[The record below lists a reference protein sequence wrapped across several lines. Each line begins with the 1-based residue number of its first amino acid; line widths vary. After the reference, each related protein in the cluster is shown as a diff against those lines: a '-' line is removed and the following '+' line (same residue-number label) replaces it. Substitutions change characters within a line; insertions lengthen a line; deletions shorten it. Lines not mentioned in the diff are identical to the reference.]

1 MLNFADQCLDMAQ
14 SILGHNL
21 NSINE
26 DGSISPIKGETS
38 RFDEPGHAALAI
50 GEYYRATGE
59 THLGNFDLIDLTARC
74 ITAQVFTEEDNENGL
89 AYSALGLL
97 SFGPAKDRNP
107 VWERLL
113 DPTREHLDKQLL
125 VRSDY
130 NNHLQAFNIAKSVA
144 RFSMGLSK
152 KDETGKLI
160 DRFIERINENSTGG
174 YCDDAPEIGLGGVY
188 NINGIL
194 SFVFIRQTLQLHA
207 NLHLRDRKLPSLRTF
222 AEKYIRMMPDIV
234 RQDGLGWIYGEGI
247 GAYGQ
252 MLCIS
257 IILQAM
263 RDDWINEDQKPR
275 YFNIL
280 RRLFQYF
287 FMTFLDQEEGILV
300 VRDSERTTIDEHTS
314 RLADFDGARYLCQWS
329 RLAKSIGGSMDA
341 KPSPARPAGRFV
353 IFDKDNRRERGVF
366 IYQDPDSGMHVNLPL
381 VGQGNHSSSDSLAFP
396 HCPGI
401 FDWPV
406 NNYVPI
412 MIPELTFGDK
422 VIVPSFYG
430 HRCVTGLGLRNSFY
444 FRFEQP
450 DLITRE
456 EKIVSGL
463 GSAKVSWTFAGNKV
477 TSDFI
482 FKVKN
487 QVQMDQ
493 MRYVF
498 AIATSHSTYH
508 SSTAFCLGQ
517 EGLRCKVHKD
527 DFQAIWQE
535 PELVSNESNYKT
547 YWGNIHYMQL
557 LIRDHPLIMRPS
569 QQYRLT
575 VSFEPDIA
583 FVGENS

>member
-1 MLNFADQCLDMAQ
+1 MLNFAEQCLDMAQ

-26 DGSISPIKGETS
+26 DGSISPIEGETT

-59 THLGNFDLIDLTARC
+59 TQLGKFDLIDLTARC
-74 ITAQVFTEEDNENGL
+74 ITAQVFTEEENEDGL

-113 DPTREHLDKQLL
+113 DPTREHLYKRLL
-125 VRSDY
+125 VRTDY

-160 DRFIERINENSTGG
+160 DRFIERINENSSGG
-174 YCDDAPEIGLGGVY
+174 YCDDAPDIGLGGVY

-263 RDDWINEDQKPR
+263 RDDWIGEEDKPR
-275 YFNIL
+275 YFTIL

-287 FMTFLDQEEGILV
+287 FMTYLNQEEGFLV
-300 VRDSERTTIDEHTS
+300 VRDKERTTIDEHTS

-341 KPSPARPAGRFV
+341 KPTPAKPAGRFV
-353 IFDKDNRRERGVF
+353 VFDKISRRERGVF
-366 IYQDPDSGMHVNLPL
+366 IYQDPDSGMHVHLPL
-381 VGQGNHSSSDSLAFP
+381 VGQGNNDSSDSLSFP

-406 NNYVPI
+406 NNYLPI

-422 VIVPSFYG
+422 VTVPSFYG

-450 DLITRE
+450 DFITRE

-463 GSAKVSWTFAGNKV
+463 GSVKVSWTFSGNKV

-487 QVQMDQ
+487 QIQMDQ

-498 AIATSHSTYH
+498 AIASSHSTYH

-517 EGLRCKVHKD
+517 AGMRCKVLKD

-535 PELVSNESNYKT
+535 PELVTNNPKYKT
-547 YWGNIHYMQL
+547 YWGNINYLQVL
-557 LIRDHPLIMRPS
+557 KRNHPLIMRPS

-575 VSFEPDIA
+575 ITYEPDIA

>member
-26 DGSISPIKGETS
+26 DGSINPTKGETS

-59 THLGNFDLIDLTARC
+59 KQLGNYDLIDLAARC
-74 ITAQVFTEEDNENGL
+74 ITAQVFTEEENENGL

-97 SFGPAKDRNP
+97 SFGPSKDRNP

-113 DPTREHLDKQLL
+113 DPTREHLDKRLL
-125 VRSDY
+125 ARSDY
-130 NNHLQAFNIAKSVA
+130 NNHLQAYNIAKSVA

-152 KDETGKLI
+152 KDETGRLI

-174 YCDDAPEIGLGGVY
+174 YCDDAPEVGLGGVY

-207 NLHLRDRKLPSLRTF
+207 NIHLRDRKLPSLRTF

-234 RQDGLGWIYGEGI
+234 REDGLGWIYGEGI

-263 RDDWINEDQKPR
+263 RDDWINEDQKPH

-287 FMTFLDQEEGILV
+287 FMTYLDQEEGVLIV
-300 VRDSERTTIDEHTS
+300 KDNERTTIDEHTS

-341 KPSPARPAGRFV
+341 KALPKKATGRFV
-353 IFDKDNRRERGVF
+353 VFDKDNRRERGVF
-366 IYQDPDSGMHVNLPL
+366 IYKDPDSGLHINLPL
-381 VGQGNHSSSDSLAFP
+381 VGQGKRRNSDSLSFP
-396 HCPGI
+396 HSPGI

-406 NNYVPI
+406 NNYAPI

-430 HRCVTGLGLRNSFY
+430 HRCITGLGLRNSFY

-450 DLITRE
+450 ELITRE

-463 GSAKVSWTFAGNKV
+463 GSVKVSWTFSGNKV

-487 QVQMDQ
+487 QIQMDQ

-498 AIATSHSTYH
+498 AIAANHSTYQ
-508 SSTAFCLGQ
+508 SRNAYQLGR
-517 EGLRCKVHKD
+517 EGLRCEVHKD
-527 DFQAIWQE
+527 DFQAIWQKPEMVTNE
-535 PELVSNESNYKT
+535 PNYKT

-557 LIRDHPLIMRPS
+557 LIRDHALIMRPN

-575 VSFEPDIA
+575 VSFQPDIT